1 MTTPRSRWDG
11 DERGRGIA
19 YGTAHAPHVCRLLEA
34 MASPG
39 WVAEDPDAHLLPTLG
54 SACREA
60 GSPWT
65 LLSTRLDGAVFEVAL
80 AWDREG
86 SGIGRLRADV
96 NALIGSVAEGSGHV
110 RQHMTDGEI
119 RYEVTT
125 GMLDGDSGFSGHGH
139 RSRRVG
145 GAVSTSPNAGPRA
158 AYARWGAGHSLW
170 GIREGIRSPRHVRIG
185 PGARAYLPRLQGR

>member
-1 MTTPRSRWDG
+1 MGRACREDRMATVRPRWDN
-11 DERGRGIA
+11 DERGHGMA
-19 YGTAHAPHVCRLLEA
+19 DGWAHVPYLRRLLEA

-39 WVAEDPDAHLLPTLG
+39 WVAEDPDAHLLPKL
-54 SACREA
+54 SAACQEA

-65 LLSTRLDGAVFEVAL
+65 LLSTRLDGAVYELAL

-96 NALIGSVAEGSGHV
+96 NALIGSVAEGSGHI

-139 RSRRVG
+139 R
-145 GAVSTSPNAGPRA
+145 
-158 AYARWGAGHSLW
+158 
-170 GIREGIRSPRHVRIG
+170 
-185 PGARAYLPRLQGR
+185 